1 MKKEKYYS
9 PTERELLQGIVNE
22 QEVFVVSKDGD
33 IVTNLKFNNG
43 LINDL
48 VSFGYLNHYEYIDE
62 NRIIY
67 SINSDYYRIK
77 YLDQEDIESLGFE
90 YSSNYADL
98 PELGFLKDTNYLS
111 PYTQYLLYYNTINQQ
126 LRIERIVNCGTG
138 KEDYL
143 FNGKIKNK
151 SELKKLMRMLEI

>member
-22 QEVFVVSKDGD
+22 QEIFVVSKDGD

-48 VSFGYLNHYEYIDE
+48 VSFAYLNDIEYKDEYEV
-62 NRIIY
+62 IY

-77 YLDQEDIESLGFE
+77 YLDQEDIESLGWKRDPSRE
-90 YSSNYADL
+90 RYWEMRGIQLYYQEEN
-98 PELGFLKDTNYLS
+98 NYL
-111 PYTQYLLYYNTINQQ
+111 YIM
-126 LRIERIVNCGTG
+126 
-138 KEDYL
+138 DYSANYI
-143 FNGKIKNK
+143 FRGIIKNK
-151 SELKKLMRMLEI
+151 SELKKLMEMLERC

>member
-22 QEVFVVSKDGD
+22 QEIFVVSKDGD

-48 VSFGYLNHYEYIDE
+48 VSFAYLNDIEYKDEYEV
-62 NRIIY
+62 IY

-77 YLDQEDIESLGFE
+77 YLDQEDIESLGWKRDPSRE
-90 YSSNYADL
+90 RYWEMRGIQLYYQEEN
-98 PELGFLKDTNYLS
+98 NYL
-111 PYTQYLLYYNTINQQ
+111 YIM
-126 LRIERIVNCGTG
+126 
-138 KEDYL
+138 DYSANYI
-143 FNGKIKNK
+143 FRGIIKNK
-151 SELKKLMRMLEI
+151 SELKKLMEMLEI

>member
-22 QEVFVVSKDGD
+22 QEIFVVSKDGD

-48 VSFGYLNHYEYIDE
+48 VSFAYLNDIEYKDEYEV
-62 NRIIY
+62 IY

-77 YLDQEDIESLGFE
+77 YLDQEDIESLGWKRDPSGE
-90 YSSNYADL
+90 RYWEMKEIQLYYQEEN
-98 PELGFLKDTNYLS
+98 NYL
-111 PYTQYLLYYNTINQQ
+111 YIM
-126 LRIERIVNCGTG
+126 
-138 KEDYL
+138 DYSANYI
-143 FNGKIKNK
+143 FRGIIKNK
-151 SELKKLMRMLEI
+151 SELKKLMEMLEIC